1 MATKNYDESKYY
13 LYIDECGDH
22 QLEKFN
28 PNFPVFTLCGVL
40 IPGNQLKKLEDDV
53 NSFKREFFNNEKVII
68 HSRDIRKQEKE
79 YSILQYP
86 ETRNRFYEAINKILG
101 QDGVYIIVCCSILKE
116 PFIEKFSCG
125 EDVYGLS
132 LKYLIERSI
141 FCMDDKIKD
150 GTIEIYIE
158 RRGIKQD
165 RTLLNY
171 YNRLR
176 ATGTKWVTSERLV
189 SRLGRFIFSHKK
201 DNIIGL
207 QLADLI
213 AYPITR
219 HVLNPKAPNP
229 AYEIIKDKIY
239 TYKGAVLGMKIIP
252 H

>member
-1 MATKNYDESKYY
+1 MPINRNNSNYY

-28 PNFPVFTLCGVL
+28 PNFPIFTLCGFLV
-40 IPGNQLKKLEDDV
+40 PGHNIDSLESTV
-53 NSFKREFFNNEKVII
+53 NRFKRKYFNDESVII

-79 YSILQYP
+79 YSILQDS
-86 ETRNRFYEAINKILG
+86 ELKKQFYEDINNILS
-101 QDGVYIIVCCSILKE
+101 QSDVYIIVCCSILKE
-116 PFIEKFSCG
+116 PFVERFNRG

-132 LKYLIERSI
+132 LKYLIERAV
-141 FCMDDKIKD
+141 FCMDDNIEG
-150 GTIEIYIE
+150 GTLHIYIE
-158 RRGIKQD
+158 RRGVKQD
-165 RTLLNY
+165 RALLNY

-176 ATGTKWVTSERLV
+176 ATGTKWVTAERLM
-189 SRLGRFIFSHKK
+189 SRLGRFNFSYKK

-207 QLADLI
+207 QMADLI

-219 HVLNPKAPNP
+219 HVLDPKAPNP
-229 AYEIIKDKIY
+229 AYDVISDKIY